1 MRVTNSII
9 TRNLLDAINRNRE
22 NMGRIQ
28 QEMST
33 GKRIL
38 KPSNDPQGFLR
49 SRQFSEAIE
58 RNKQFIVNITDG
70 RNWLDNSVQILT
82 NIEDQVTTV
91 RDLGIQAADVTNQ
104 SQRGKL
110 ADRLD
115 GIIEDTVSLANSK
128 YQDKYIYSGSFT
140 RGDDPFQYDGNS
152 VTYQG
157 NTDKITRRISEN
169 QNIEINISGQTL
181 LDTGLFQNMIDMRDA
196 LRANDGDAIQS
207 ALGELEV
214 TGTQLSN
221 IVSAE
226 GSLMGQ
232 LDLTQNRLE
241 TTNINL
247 ESNLSQT
254 EDTDMLDAIIRYNQ
268 EELSYKAALQTTSGT
283 LQLNLLD
290 YLK

>member
-1 MRVTNSII
+1 M
-9 TRNLLDAINRNRE
+9 L
-22 NMGRIQ
+22 
-28 QEMST
+28 
-33 GKRIL
+33 
-38 KPSNDPQGFLR
+38 FR
-49 SRQFSEAIE
+49 S
-58 RNKQFIVNITDG
+58 
-70 RNWLDNSVQILT
+70 
-82 NIEDQVTTV
+82 
-91 RDLGIQAADVTNQ
+91 
-104 SQRGKL
+104 
-110 ADRLD
+110 
-115 GIIEDTVSLANSK
+115 
-128 YQDKYIYSGSFT
+128 
-140 RGDDPFQYDGNS
+140 
-152 VTYQG
+152 
-157 NTDKITRRISEN
+157 
-169 QNIEINISGQTL
+169 
-181 LDTGLFQNMIDMRDA
+181 
-196 LRANDGDAIQS
+196 
-207 ALGELEV
+207 LGELEV